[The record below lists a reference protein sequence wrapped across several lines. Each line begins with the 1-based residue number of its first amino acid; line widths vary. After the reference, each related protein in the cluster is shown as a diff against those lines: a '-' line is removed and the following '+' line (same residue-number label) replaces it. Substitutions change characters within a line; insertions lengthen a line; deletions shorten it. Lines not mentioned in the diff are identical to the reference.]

1 MEGMPRFFQLLS
13 YLVPARYLIEVL
25 RGVMLKGVGF
35 GVLWPHLLAL
45 FLFSALVLLLA
56 SPRFQRQVVA

>member
-1 MEGMPRFFQLLS
+1 MPRFFRLFS

-35 GVLWPHLLAL
+35 AVLWPHFLALAL
-45 FLFSALVLLLA
+45 FSGLVLFLA
-56 SPRFQRQVVA
+56 SARFQRQVAV